1 MKKIKQTEDSSRKQG
16 KPADLTPKD
25 KEGRKSLLTGD
36 LTLTAH
42 REKIKNKGSCE
53 GV

>member
-36 LTLTAH
+36 VMKSYTL
-42 REKIKNKGSCE
+42 KKLLSS
-53 GV
+53 